1 MEFILSTLNNP
12 NKQIIFFDSSMK
24 IDDLKNFSLQ
34 NFTLFSF
41 DYESHQILSQ
51 NNIPHKISDD
61 YITQNDLRNIEI
73 SSMKLSN
80 WYQELQI
87 SKFLQYSGMNLGELF
102 YVETYYLLIKFLK
115 KYLEIKSISKTF
127 KNFSFYVSTNLFSI
141 IKSFTD
147 SVIEIPVSH
156 QDNFNESLQ
165 IPLRIG
171 RKNPFSKLPGFD
183 VLFNLST
190 NKQDAIKII
199 SERLTQRINKAQIK
213 KDNKTILL
221 YNITAQKFSDF
232 YSQIPNFPLNMIKFD
247 TNLPAY
253 WNYKTYSI
261 VKKSGSIVE
270 NYETLL
276 DDTLEKKISESIENF
291 HNTLNP
297 LTNFDDFFQAFFQ
310 IENNS
315 FWNSFKFLFSKF
327 CKNKFSQSIKQIE
340 ITKKLLE
347 KYNFSTIMLWSEDRF
362 EEQILYNLAKQNKI
376 SVIFSQHGFEF
387 DTNEMIPYM
396 NFFRWFPSRSDFII
410 VWGNMMKEWF
420 IKNGVAAKKIKALG
434 SPYFSKIFSTK
445 FKFKN
450 DYILLACDAKAFDYV
465 PEELC
470 VKNILEYKNKIKKIC
485 QIVTN
490 LNEKLVIKP
499 HPSKYSDEK
508 KIAKEVGRNIKV
520 VMGGDILPLIPPS
533 SIVITTNITTAII
546 QVLIL
551 KKPVILIRTNSY
563 YGKPDVLNLN
573 GCIEANL
580 ENLESILKKL
590 LSDKKYVNDV
600 VKSGNNFL
608 SKYLSNTTNSSKEIL
623 KFLSEEKFES
633 R

>member
-253 WNYKTYSI
+253 WNHKTYSI

-270 NYETLL
+270 NYETLF

-387 DTNEMIPYM
+387 DTDEMIPYM

>member
-232 YSQIPNFPLNMIKFD
+232 YSQIPNFPLNMIKYD

-253 WNYKTYSI
+253 WNHKTYSI

-270 NYETLL
+270 NYETLF

-297 LTNFDDFFQAFFQ
+297 LTNFDDFFQTFFQ
-310 IENNS
+310 IENHS

-327 CKNKFSQSIKQIE
+327 CSEKFSQSIKQIE
-340 ITKKLLE
+340 ITKKLVE

-387 DTNEMIPYM
+387 DTDEMIPYM

>member
-127 KNFSFYVSTNLFSI
+127 KNFSFYVSINLFSI

-156 QDNFNESLQ
+156 QDNFNELVQ

-183 VLFNLST
+183 LLFNLST
-190 NKQDAIKII
+190 NKQDAIEII
-199 SERLTQRINKAQIK
+199 SEHLTKRINKADIK
-213 KDNKTILL
+213 KNNKTILL

-297 LTNFDDFFQAFFQ
+297 LTNFDDFFQTFFQ
-310 IENNS
+310 IENHS

-327 CKNKFSQSIKQIE
+327 CTEKFSQSIKQIE
-340 ITKKLLE
+340 ITKKLVE
-347 KYNFSTIMLWSEDRF
+347 KYNFSTIMLWSEDRL

-420 IKNGVAAKKIKALG
+420 IKNGVDAKKIKSLG

-508 KIAKEVGRNIKV
+508 KIAKEVGKNIKV

-590 LSDKKYVNDV
+590 LSDKKYVNDI

>member
-1 MEFILSTLNNP
+1 
-12 NKQIIFFDSSMK
+12 
-24 IDDLKNFSLQ
+24 
-34 NFTLFSF
+34 
-41 DYESHQILSQ
+41 
-51 NNIPHKISDD
+51 
-61 YITQNDLRNIEI
+61 
-73 SSMKLSN
+73 
-80 WYQELQI
+80 
-87 SKFLQYSGMNLGELF
+87 
-102 YVETYYLLIKFLK
+102 
-115 KYLEIKSISKTF
+115 
-127 KNFSFYVSTNLFSI
+127 
-141 IKSFTD
+141 
-147 SVIEIPVSH
+147 
-156 QDNFNESLQ
+156 
-165 IPLRIG
+165 
-171 RKNPFSKLPGFD
+171 
-183 VLFNLST
+183 
-190 NKQDAIKII
+190 
-199 SERLTQRINKAQIK
+199 
-213 KDNKTILL
+213 
-221 YNITAQKFSDF
+221 
-232 YSQIPNFPLNMIKFD
+232 MIKYD

-253 WNYKTYSI
+253 WNHKTYSI

-270 NYETLL
+270 NYETLF

-387 DTNEMIPYM
+387 DTDEMIPYM

>member
-232 YSQIPNFPLNMIKFD
+232 YSQIPNFPLNMIKYD

-253 WNYKTYSI
+253 WNHKTYSI

-270 NYETLL
+270 NYETLF

-387 DTNEMIPYM
+387 DTDEMIPYM

-520 VMGGDILPLIPPS
+520 VMGGDILPLISPS

>member
-73 SSMKLSN
+73 NSMKLSN

-102 YVETYYLLIKFLK
+102 YIETYYLLIKFLK
-115 KYLEIKSISKTF
+115 KYLEIKSITETF
-127 KNFSFYVSTNLFSI
+127 KNFSFYASTNLFSI
-141 IKSFTD
+141 VKSFTD
-147 SVIEIPVSH
+147 SVIEIPVPH
-156 QDNFNESLQ
+156 QDIFNESLQ

-171 RKNPFSKLPGFD
+171 RKNPFSKLHGVD
-183 VLFNLST
+183 LLFNLSK
-190 NKQDAIKII
+190 NKQSTLKII
-199 SERLTQRINKAQIK
+199 PELLTQRINKTQIK

-232 YSQIPNFPLNMIKFD
+232 YLQIPNFPLNMIKYD
-247 TNLPAY
+247 TIIPAF

-261 VKKSGSIVE
+261 IKKSGCIME
-270 NYETLL
+270 NYESLF
-276 DDTLEKKISESIENF
+276 DDLLEKKIFESVKNF
-291 HNTLNP
+291 HSTLNIF
-297 LTNFDDFFQAFFQ
+297 TNFDDFFQTFFQ
-310 IENNS
+310 IENSS
-315 FWNSFKFLFSKF
+315 FWNSFKFLFSEF
-327 CKNKFSQSIKQIE
+327 CNKKFSQSIKQIE
-340 ITKKLLE
+340 ITKKLFE
-347 KYNFSTIMLWSEDRF
+347 KYNFSIIMLWSEDKF
-362 EEQILYNLAKQNKI
+362 EEQILCNLAKQNKI

-387 DTNEMIPYM
+387 DTEEMMPYM
-396 NFFRWFPSRSDFII
+396 TFFRWLPFRSDFII
-410 VWGNMMKEWF
+410 VWGNIMKEWF
-420 IKNGVAAKKIKALG
+420 TKNGVDGKKIKSLG
-434 SPYFSKIFSTK
+434 SPYFSKIFSSK

-508 KIAKEVGRNIKV
+508 KIAKEVNRNIKV
-520 VMGGDILPLIPPS
+520 VTGGDILPLIPSS

-563 YGKPDVLNLN
+563 YGKPHVLNLN

-590 LSDKKYVNDV
+590 LSDKKYAKDI

-608 SKYLSNTTNSSKEIL
+608 SKYLSNPTNSSKEIL

-633 R
+633 K

>member
-183 VLFNLST
+183 LLFNLST

-199 SERLTQRINKAQIK
+199 SERLTQQINKADIK
-213 KDNKTILL
+213 KNNKTILL
-221 YNITAQKFSDF
+221 YNITIQKFSDF
-232 YSQIPNFPLNMIKFD
+232 YSQIPNFPLNMIKYD

-253 WNYKTYSI
+253 WNHKTYSI

-270 NYETLL
+270 NYETLF

-387 DTNEMIPYM
+387 DTDEMIPYM

>member
-102 YVETYYLLIKFLK
+102 YVDTYYLLIKFLK

-147 SVIEIPVSH
+147 SVIEIPVFH
-156 QDNFNESLQ
+156 QDNFNESVQ

-183 VLFNLST
+183 LLFNLST
-190 NKQDAIKII
+190 NKQDTIRII
-199 SERLTQRINKAQIK
+199 SERLTQQINKAQIK

-221 YNITAQKFSDF
+221 YNITIQKFSDF
-232 YSQIPNFPLNMIKFD
+232 YSQIPNFPLNMIKYD
-247 TNLPAY
+247 TTIPAY
-253 WNYKTYSI
+253 WNHKTYST
-261 VKKSGSIVE
+261 VKKSGCIVE
-270 NYETLL
+270 NYETLF
-276 DDTLEKKISESIENF
+276 DNPLEKKISESIENF

-297 LTNFDDFFQAFFQ
+297 LTNFDYFFQAFFQ
-310 IENNS
+310 IENHS

-327 CKNKFSQSIKQIE
+327 CKKKFSQSIKQIE

-347 KYNFSTIMLWSEDRF
+347 KYNFSTIMLWSEDRL

-420 IKNGVAAKKIKALG
+420 IKNGVDAKKIKSLG

-499 HPSKYSDEK
+499 HPSKYSGEK
-508 KIAKEVGRNIKV
+508 KIAKEVGKNIKV

>member
-127 KNFSFYVSTNLFSI
+127 KNFSFYVSTDLFSI

-147 SVIEIPVSH
+147 SVIEIPVFH
-156 QDNFNESLQ
+156 QDNFNELVQ

-183 VLFNLST
+183 LLFNLST
-190 NKQDAIKII
+190 NKQDAIEII
-199 SERLTQRINKAQIK
+199 SERLTKRINKADIK
-213 KDNKTILL
+213 KNNKTILL

-297 LTNFDDFFQAFFQ
+297 LTNFDDFFQTFFQ
-310 IENNS
+310 IENHS

-327 CKNKFSQSIKQIE
+327 CTEKFSQSIKQIE
-340 ITKKLLE
+340 ITKKLVE

-396 NFFRWFPSRSDFII
+396 TFFRWFPSRSDFII

-420 IKNGVAAKKIKALG
+420 IKNGVDAEKIKSLG

-508 KIAKEVGRNIKV
+508 KIAKEVGKNIKV

-590 LSDKKYVNDV
+590 LSDKKYMNDI

>member
-232 YSQIPNFPLNMIKFD
+232 YSQIPNFPLNMIKYD

-253 WNYKTYSI
+253 WNHKTYSI

-270 NYETLL
+270 NYETLF

-387 DTNEMIPYM
+387 DTDEMIPYM

>member
-1 MEFILSTLNNP
+1 M
-12 NKQIIFFDSSMK
+12 
-24 IDDLKNFSLQ
+24 
-34 NFTLFSF
+34 
-41 DYESHQILSQ
+41 
-51 NNIPHKISDD
+51 
-61 YITQNDLRNIEI
+61 
-73 SSMKLSN
+73 
-80 WYQELQI
+80 
-87 SKFLQYSGMNLGELF
+87 
-102 YVETYYLLIKFLK
+102 
-115 KYLEIKSISKTF
+115 
-127 KNFSFYVSTNLFSI
+127 
-141 IKSFTD
+141 
-147 SVIEIPVSH
+147 
-156 QDNFNESLQ
+156 
-165 IPLRIG
+165 
-171 RKNPFSKLPGFD
+171 
-183 VLFNLST
+183 
-190 NKQDAIKII
+190 
-199 SERLTQRINKAQIK
+199 
-213 KDNKTILL
+213 
-221 YNITAQKFSDF
+221 
-232 YSQIPNFPLNMIKFD
+232 
-247 TNLPAY
+247 
-253 WNYKTYSI
+253 
-261 VKKSGSIVE
+261 KKSGSIVE

-420 IKNGVAAKKIKALG
+420 IKNGVDAKKIKSLG

-520 VMGGDILPLIPPS
+520 VMGGDILPLISPS

>member
-232 YSQIPNFPLNMIKFD
+232 YSQIPNFPLNMIKYD

-253 WNYKTYSI
+253 WNHKTYSI

-387 DTNEMIPYM
+387 DTDEMIPYM